1 MRLKTLFFA
10 GLLLTVLLSEGQSNY
25 PVFMDSTKIHPEDSG
40 RLSLE
45 IDNLNYLRNY
55 EYFGD
60 IPLSYTLLG
69 YQFIPQLK
77 YQLNENFLIKGG
89 IFLRREFGRPGFESI
104 VPVFTA
110 KYQKNGLSWIM
121 GLLEG
126 SANHRFIEPIYNI
139 ESTITDRIEQ
149 GIQIKLDK
157 KKFWMDWY
165 IDWEKA
171 IKLNDPFR
179 EELTSGISTRTKL
192 IDNPKFAMEIP
203 LQAMVA
209 HKGGQISNS
218 PVNVESLLNAAGG
231 ISLQFKPNTYSFIK
245 EVISEHYL
253 VYYKNLSGTKVRL
266 YNEGNGWLSSVTL
279 KSKKNFD
286 LDLRYWK
293 GNQFFGPRGQPL
305 YNSISEKIAN
315 YGEKERELV
324 FLTLIYD
331 KPLYKNIYIDLR
343 LEPYYDLGNKF
354 LEYAYSAFIRV
365 NKDFFLK
372 KLK

>member
-1 MRLKTLFFA
+1 MRIRSLVITAILFSA
-10 GLLLTVLLSEGQSNY
+10 ISASSQVNY
-25 PVFMDSTKIHPEDSG
+25 PVFIDSTRLQPEDSG
-40 RLSLE
+40 KLSLS

-77 YQLNENFLIKGG
+77 YQVNEYFLLKGG
-89 IFLRREFGRPGFESI
+89 IFLRREFGRPGFETI
-104 VPVFTA
+104 APVFTA
-110 KYQKNGLSWIM
+110 KYQKKGLSLIM

-139 ESTITDRIEQ
+139 ESIISDRIEQ
-149 GIQIKLDK
+149 GVQIKLDK

-179 EELTSGISTRTKL
+179 EELTSGISTRTK
-192 IDNPKFAMEIP
+192 IVDKPKFTMEVP

-218 PVNVESLLNAAGG
+218 PVNVESLLNAAAGL
-231 ISLQFKPNTYSFIK
+231 SFQFKPTNGSFIQS
-245 EVISEHYL
+245 INTEHYL
-253 VYYKNLSGTKVRL
+253 VYYKNLSGTKQRL
-266 YNEGNGWLSSVTL
+266 YNEGNGWLSSLTF
-279 KSKKNFD
+279 KSGKNFD

-293 GNQFFGPRGQPL
+293 GREFFGPRGQPL
-305 YNSISEKIAN
+305 YSSISEKIAG
-315 YGEKERELV
+315 YGEKDRELI

-331 KPLYKNIYIDLR
+331 KPLFNNVSIDLR
-343 LEPYYDLGNKF
+343 LEPYYDLRNEF
-354 LEYAYSAFIRV
+354 LEYAYSAFIRF